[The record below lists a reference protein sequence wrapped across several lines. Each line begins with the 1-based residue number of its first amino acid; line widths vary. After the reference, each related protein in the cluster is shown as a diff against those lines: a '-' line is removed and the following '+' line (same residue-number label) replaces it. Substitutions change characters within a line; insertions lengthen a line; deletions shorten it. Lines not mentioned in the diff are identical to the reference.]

1 MTSIP
6 LSSAKLV
13 QGRSGVSGITA
24 TIFGSSGFLGK
35 YVVNKFGK
43 IGSKCVLPYRGDEVD
58 VRHLKLCGDLGVV
71 NPIESSIRSLSD
83 IEDAVRGSNVV
94 INLLGKHFETSRWS
108 YNDVHVTFPG
118 VLASVCAEQGV
129 ERFVHVSAMGAAPDA
144 PSAWARSKFIGE
156 ESVRDAFPGATILR
170 PATIFGDEDKFLN
183 RIAKLSQLLPY
194 YPMGSDAAS
203 AKQQP
208 VYCDDVAQ
216 AVFNAATAPG
226 NSAAG
231 KTLEL
236 AGPKVYTNQEIFE
249 VRSCQPPTAVPPS
262 SSCQPPT
269 AVPPSPPAS
278 PL

>member
-1 MTSIP
+1 M
-6 LSSAKLV
+6 
-13 QGRSGVSGITA
+13 QGRSGVSGI
-24 TIFGSSGFLGK
+24 GDYLRLSGFLGK
-35 YVVNKFGK
+35 YVVNNSARLAPSVFCHTAAMRSMCA
-43 IGSKCVLPYRGDEVD
+43 SKALATWCRQPDREL
-58 VRHLKLCGDLGVV
+58 DLF
-71 NPIESSIRSLSD
+71 LD

-129 ERFVHVSAMGAAPDA
+129 ERFVHLAAMGAAPDA

-216 AVFNAATAPG
+216 AIFNAATAPG

-249 VRSCQPPTAVPPS
+249 VRSSQPPS
-262 SSCQPPT
+262 